1 MRSLQ
6 AALHTIYQFCSVE
19 YSIFLMNYQNLK
31 RASGL
36 FTNHRNAEQAL
47 VELKSR
53 GFPMHKISV
62 IAKPSDN
69 DDLESL
75 GVQQILITRAAGA
88 QVGAI
93 LGSIRLGALALIVGL
108 SSLLIPGIGQALA
121 VESLLATFAGSGIA
135 ATAGG
140 LYGALQGWLVPEE
153 QAIIYNDRFNQGD
166 YLIMME
172 ARENEVLIAE
182 PVLKRWE
189 IRRWLVYDAT

>member
-1 MRSLQ
+1 
-6 AALHTIYQFCSVE
+6 
-19 YSIFLMNYQNLK
+19 MNYQNLK

-53 GFPMHKISV
+53 GFPMQKISV

-69 DDLESL
+69 NDLDSL
-75 GVQQILITRAAGA
+75 GVKQILMTRAAGA

-93 LGSIRLGALALIVGL
+93 LGSIRLGSLALIVGL
-108 SSLLIPGIGQALA
+108 SSLLIPGIGQAVA
-121 VESLLATFAGSGIA
+121 VESILATFFGSGIA

-153 QAIIYNDRFNQGD
+153 QARMYNDRFNQGD
-166 YLIMME
+166 YLIVIE
-172 ARENEVLIAE
+172 ARENEIVIAE

-189 IRRWLVYDAT
+189 ILTWRVCDAT

>member
-1 MRSLQ
+1 
-6 AALHTIYQFCSVE
+6 
-19 YSIFLMNYQNLK
+19 MNYQNLK

-62 IAKPSDN
+62 IAKPSDH
-69 DDLESL
+69 DDLDSL
-75 GVQQILITRAAGA
+75 GVQQILITRATGA

-93 LGSIRLGALALIVGL
+93 LGSIGLGSLALIVGL

-121 VESLLATFAGSGIA
+121 LESLLATFVGSGIA

-140 LYGALQGWLVPEE
+140 LYGALQGWFVPEE
-153 QAIIYNDRFNQGD
+153 QARIYNGRFNQGD
-166 YLIMME
+166 YLIVME
-172 ARENEVLIAE
+172 ARENEIVIAE

-189 IRRWLVYDAT
+189 ILTWRVCDAT

>member
-1 MRSLQ
+1 
-6 AALHTIYQFCSVE
+6 
-19 YSIFLMNYQNLK
+19 
-31 RASGL
+31 
-36 FTNHRNAEQAL
+36 
-47 VELKSR
+47 
-53 GFPMHKISV
+53 MHKISV

-69 DDLESL
+69 NDDLDCL
-75 GVQQILITRAAGA
+75 GVQKILITRAAGA

>member
-1 MRSLQ
+1 
-6 AALHTIYQFCSVE
+6 
-19 YSIFLMNYQNLK
+19 MNYQNLK

-36 FTNHRNAEQAL
+36 FTNHRNVKQAL

-53 GFPMHKISV
+53 GFPMQKISV

-69 DDLESL
+69 DDLDSL

-93 LGSIRLGALALIVGL
+93 SGSIGLGSLALIVGL
-108 SSLLIPGIGQALA
+108 SSLLIPGIGLALA

-135 ATAGG
+135 ASAGG

-153 QAIIYNDRFNQGD
+153 QARIYNDRFNQGD
-166 YLIMME
+166 YLIVME

-189 IRRWLVYDAT
+189 ILTWRVYNAT

>member
-1 MRSLQ
+1 
-6 AALHTIYQFCSVE
+6 
-19 YSIFLMNYQNLK
+19 MNYQNLK

-69 DDLESL
+69 DDLDSL
-75 GVQQILITRAAGA
+75 GVQQVLITRAAGA

-93 LGSIRLGALALIVGL
+93 LGSIRLGSVALIVGL
-108 SSLLIPGIGQALA
+108 SSLLIPGIGPALA
-121 VESLLATFAGSGIA
+121 VESILATFFGSGIA

-153 QAIIYNDRFNQGD
+153 QARIYNDRFNQGD
-166 YLIMME
+166 YLIVIE
-172 ARENEVLIAE
+172 ARKNEIVIAE

-189 IRRWLVYDAT
+189 ILTWRVYDAT

>member
-1 MRSLQ
+1 
-6 AALHTIYQFCSVE
+6 
-19 YSIFLMNYQNLK
+19 MNYQNLK

-62 IAKPSDN
+62 IAKPSDH
-69 DDLESL
+69 DDLDSL
-75 GVQQILITRAAGA
+75 GVQQILITRATGA

-93 LGSIRLGALALIVGL
+93 LGSIGLGSLALIVGL

-121 VESLLATFAGSGIA
+121 LESLLATFVGSGIA

-153 QAIIYNDRFNQGD
+153 QARIYNGRFNQGD
-166 YLIMME
+166 YLIVME
-172 ARENEVLIAE
+172 ARENEIVIAE

-189 IRRWLVYDAT
+189 ILTWRVCDAT

>member
-1 MRSLQ
+1 
-6 AALHTIYQFCSVE
+6 
-19 YSIFLMNYQNLK
+19 MNYQNLK

-36 FTNHRNAEQAL
+36 FTNHRNVKQAL
-47 VELKSR
+47 VDLKSR
-53 GFPMHKISV
+53 GFPMQKISV

-69 DDLESL
+69 DDLDSL

-108 SSLLIPGIGQALA
+108 SSLLIPGIGPALA
-121 VESLLATFAGSGIA
+121 VESILATFFGSGIA

-153 QAIIYNDRFNQGD
+153 QARVYNNRFNQGD
-166 YLIMME
+166 YLIVME
-172 ARENEVLIAE
+172 ARENEIVIAE

-189 IRRWLVYDAT
+189 ILTWRVCDAA

>member
-1 MRSLQ
+1 
-6 AALHTIYQFCSVE
+6 
-19 YSIFLMNYQNLK
+19 MNYQNLK

-53 GFPMHKISV
+53 GFPMQKISV

-69 DDLESL
+69 DDLDSL
-75 GVQQILITRAAGA
+75 GVQKILITRAAGA

-93 LGSIRLGALALIVGL
+93 LGSLGLGSLALIVGL
-108 SSLLIPGIGQALA
+108 SSLLIPGIGQAIA
-121 VESLLATFAGSGIA
+121 VESILATFFGSGIA

-153 QAIIYNDRFNQGD
+153 QARIYNGRFNQGD
-166 YLIMME
+166 YLIVME
-172 ARENEVLIAE
+172 ARENEIVIAE
-182 PVLKRWE
+182 AVLKRWE
-189 IRRWLVYDAT
+189 ILTWRVCDAS

>member
-1 MRSLQ
+1 MTS
-6 AALHTIYQFCSVE
+6 
-19 YSIFLMNYQNLK
+19 QNLK

-47 VELKSR
+47 VELKSS
-53 GFPMHKISV
+53 GFPMHKISA

-69 DDLESL
+69 IDFDSL

-88 QVGAI
+88 KTGAI
-93 LGSIRLGALALIVGL
+93 LGSTGLGLLALMAGL

-121 VESLLATFAGSGIA
+121 VESLLATFLGSGIA

-140 LYGALQGWLVPEE
+140 IYGALQGWLVPEE
-153 QAIIYNDRFNQGD
+153 QVKIYNDRFSQGD
-166 YLIMME
+166 YLIVME
-172 ARENEVLIAE
+172 AREKEILIAE

-189 IRRWLVYDAT
+189 IQTWRVCAVT

>member
-1 MRSLQ
+1 
-6 AALHTIYQFCSVE
+6 
-19 YSIFLMNYQNLK
+19 MNYQNLK

-53 GFPMHKISV
+53 GFPMQKISV

-69 DDLESL
+69 DDLDSL
-75 GVQQILITRAAGA
+75 GVQKILITRAAGA

-93 LGSIRLGALALIVGL
+93 LGSLGLGSLALIVGL
-108 SSLLIPGIGQALA
+108 SSLLIPGIGPALA
-121 VESLLATFAGSGIA
+121 VESILATFFGSGIA

-153 QAIIYNDRFNQGD
+153 QARIYNGRFNQGD
-166 YLIMME
+166 YLIVME
-172 ARENEVLIAE
+172 ARENEIVIAE
-182 PVLKRWE
+182 AVLKRWE
-189 IRRWLVYDAT
+189 ILTWRVCDAS

>member
-1 MRSLQ
+1 
-6 AALHTIYQFCSVE
+6 
-19 YSIFLMNYQNLK
+19 MNDQNLK

-36 FTNHRNAEQAL
+36 FTNHQNAKQAL

-69 DDLESL
+69 DDLDSL
-75 GVQQILITRAAGA
+75 GVQQVLITRAAGA
-88 QVGAI
+88 QLGAI
-93 LGSIRLGALALIVGL
+93 LGSMRLGSVALIVGL

-121 VESLLATFAGSGIA
+121 VESLLATFVGSGIA

-140 LYGALQGWLVPEE
+140 LYGALQGWLMPEE
-153 QAIIYNDRFNQGD
+153 PARIYNNRFNQGD
-166 YLIMME
+166 YLIVME
-172 ARENEVLIAE
+172 ARENEIVIAE

-189 IRRWLVYDAT
+189 ILTWRVCDAA

>member
-1 MRSLQ
+1 
-6 AALHTIYQFCSVE
+6 
-19 YSIFLMNYQNLK
+19 MNYQNLK

-36 FTNHRNAEQAL
+36 FTNDRNVKQAL

-69 DDLESL
+69 NDDLDSL
-75 GVQQILITRAAGA
+75 GVKQILMTRAAGA

-93 LGSIRLGALALIVGL
+93 LGSIRLGSLALIVGL

-121 VESLLATFAGSGIA
+121 VESILATFFGSGIA

-153 QAIIYNDRFNQGD
+153 QARMYNDRFNQGD
-166 YLIMME
+166 YLIVIE
-172 ARENEVLIAE
+172 ARENEIVIAE

-189 IRRWLVYDAT
+189 ILTWRVCDAT

>member
-1 MRSLQ
+1 
-6 AALHTIYQFCSVE
+6 
-19 YSIFLMNYQNLK
+19 MNYQNLK

-36 FTNHRNAEQAL
+36 FTNHRNAKQAL

-69 DDLESL
+69 NDDLDSL

-93 LGSIRLGALALIVGL
+93 YGSIRLGALALIVGL

-121 VESLLATFAGSGIA
+121 VESILATFFGSGIA

-153 QAIIYNDRFNQGD
+153 QARIYNNRFNQGD
-166 YLIMME
+166 YLIVME
-172 ARENEVLIAE
+172 AIENEIVIAE

-189 IRRWLVYDAT
+189 ILTWRVCDAT

>member
-1 MRSLQ
+1 
-6 AALHTIYQFCSVE
+6 
-19 YSIFLMNYQNLK
+19 MNYQNLK

-53 GFPMHKISV
+53 GFPMQKISV
-62 IAKPSDN
+62 IAKPSDH
-69 DDLESL
+69 DDLDSL

-93 LGSIRLGALALIVGL
+93 LGSIRLGSLALIVGL
-108 SSLLIPGIGQALA
+108 SSLLIPGIGQAVA
-121 VESLLATFAGSGIA
+121 VESILATFFGSGIA

-153 QAIIYNDRFNQGD
+153 QARVYNNRFNQGD
-166 YLIMME
+166 YLIVLE
-172 ARENEVLIAE
+172 ARENEIVIAE

-189 IRRWLVYDAT
+189 ILTWRVCDAT

>member
-1 MRSLQ
+1 
-6 AALHTIYQFCSVE
+6 
-19 YSIFLMNYQNLK
+19 MNYQNLK

-36 FTNHRNAEQAL
+36 FTNHRNVKQAL
-47 VELKSR
+47 VDLKSR
-53 GFPMHKISV
+53 GFPMQKISV

-69 DDLESL
+69 DDWDSL

-108 SSLLIPGIGQALA
+108 SSLLIPGIGPALA
-121 VESLLATFAGSGIA
+121 VESILATFFGSGIA

-153 QAIIYNDRFNQGD
+153 QARVYNNRFNQGD
-166 YLIMME
+166 YLIVME
-172 ARENEVLIAE
+172 ARENEIVIAE

-189 IRRWLVYDAT
+189 ILTWRVCDAA

>member
-1 MRSLQ
+1 
-6 AALHTIYQFCSVE
+6 
-19 YSIFLMNYQNLK
+19 
-31 RASGL
+31 
-36 FTNHRNAEQAL
+36 
-47 VELKSR
+47 
-53 GFPMHKISV
+53 MHKISV

-69 DDLESL
+69 DDLDSL

-93 LGSIRLGALALIVGL
+93 LGSIRLGAVALIVGL

-153 QAIIYNDRFNQGD
+153 QA
-166 YLIMME
+166 
-172 ARENEVLIAE
+172 
-182 PVLKRWE
+182 
-189 IRRWLVYDAT
+189 